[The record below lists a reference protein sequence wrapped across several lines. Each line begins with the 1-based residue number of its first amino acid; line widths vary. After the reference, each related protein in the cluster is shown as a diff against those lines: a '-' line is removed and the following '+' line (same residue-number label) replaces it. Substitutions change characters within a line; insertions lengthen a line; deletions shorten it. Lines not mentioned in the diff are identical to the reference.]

1 MTYFEDPQHAAEAA
15 DEDRSDHIAAYLVRH
30 ETGDR
35 DAFFTTLDQ
44 AIHAED
50 WAKLRGQYP
59 PAGHGYPREE
69 YL

>member
-30 ETGDR
+30 ENGDR

-44 AIHAED
+44 AIYAED

>member
-1 MTYFEDPQHAAEAA
+1 MTYFDDSQHAAEGA
-15 DEDRSDHIAAYLVRH
+15 DEDRSERIAAYLVRH
-30 ETGDR
+30 ENGDR
-35 DAFFTTLDQ
+35 DAFFTTLDD

-69 YL
+69 DL